1 LIEKP
6 GCHSQLAGMMSK
18 QEKIPHSVSFVV
30 PALNEETVIEKVVRQ
45 IHATVDQ
52 LIKAYEVILIDD
64 GSTDRT
70 GQIMESLARE
80 LPNVRVLH
88 NKPNIGLGAS
98 YQHGVGEA
106 KYDYVM
112 MLCGDGGLP
121 ASSLPAII
129 EKIGTADIVVPH
141 MTNLRSIK
149 TPMRYFISRSYTRLL
164 NVLSGYKLNY
174 YNGLPV
180 HRRTLLTQTIMTSSG
195 FGFQGE
201 ILVKLL
207 KSGHSFVQVGVL
219 GSETTNKTSVFRLK
233 NLASVTKTVLK
244 LIKLVLVL
252 SLYKSSNKKSAARS
266 LGNQKTD

>member
-1 LIEKP
+1 
-6 GCHSQLAGMMSK
+6 MMSK
-18 QEKIPHSVSFVV
+18 LEKIPHSVSFIV
-30 PALNEETVIEKVVRQ
+30 PALNEEIVVENVVRE
-45 IHATVDQ
+45 IHATDDG
-52 LIKAYEVILIDD
+52 LIKTYEIILIDD

-80 LPNVRVLH
+80 LLYVRVLH

-98 YQHGVGEA
+98 YQRGVVEA

-129 EKIGTADIVVPH
+129 AKIGTADIVVPY
-141 MTNLRSIK
+141 MTNLKTIK
-149 TPMRYFISRSYTRLL
+149 TPTRYFISRSYTRLL
-164 NVLSGYKLNY
+164 NVLSGHKLNY

-180 HRRTLLTQTIMTSSG
+180 HRRALLTRTNMTSSG

-233 NLASVTKTVLK
+233 NLASVTRTVLK

-252 SLYKSSNKKSAARS
+252 SLYKSNDKKPAARG
-266 LGNQKTD
+266 LDNQISD